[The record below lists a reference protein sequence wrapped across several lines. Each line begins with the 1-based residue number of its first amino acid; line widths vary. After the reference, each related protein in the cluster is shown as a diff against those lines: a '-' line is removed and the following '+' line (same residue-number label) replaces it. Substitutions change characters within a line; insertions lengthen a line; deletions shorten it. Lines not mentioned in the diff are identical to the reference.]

1 MVGEE
6 RKNRIGKKWL
16 RRERE
21 REREGERESE
31 RGQRVCQG
39 NVINQLQLEKCSAE
53 LKKPDDSCVYAR
65 EPKKE
70 ARGGEGVGGEMGNR
84 LAFLLK
90 HLPKPHYSK
99 ACVGANVKLSWP
111 QRCGCVRGE
120 DRTGEEE
127 RDEARGNLAAHQRH
141 RWWMYSMST
150 IKTGTHTEKRTR
162 GAVSKKTK
170 KPKRQQSIYRSFNS
184 SFRWSESFNIT
195 EVNDISCPSLV
206 QFSLKRI
213 YTSQRYFF
221 KHS

>member
-21 REREGERESE
+21 WERESERESE

-120 DRTGEEE
+120 ERTGEEE
-127 RDEARGNLAAHQRH
+127 RGQERRREMRPGETWLHTNVTADGCTVCPPWKLANRLKNGRDVQFP
-141 RWWMYSMST
+141 
-150 IKTGTHTEKRTR
+150 
-162 GAVSKKTK
+162 K
-170 KPKRQQSIYRSFNS
+170 KPNRQQSIYRSFNS

-213 YTSQRYFF
+213 SKELF
-221 KHS
+221 